1 MHNSE
6 IANFSISVNGFKW
19 IESNQNSVLF
29 QSIKKKF
36 SFGKKISEILS
47 KKVSTEQNLSDFL
60 DPKLRNLLPDPW
72 VLKNMREA
80 SEYIAQVI
88 IKKKK
93 IGIFGDFDVDGIT
106 STSAICLF
114 LQEMN
119 IPFEFYI
126 PNRIIEGYGPNIDA
140 FKKLKEKGCQVII
153 TVDCGITSNKV
164 IEEAKNLGIKT
175 IIIDHHLQ
183 AFSLPDAD
191 FIINPNQEKDYSGLN
206 NLAAVGVVF
215 LFLISLKRELK
226 KNNFFKNKKEPNL
239 INLVDLVA
247 LGTVCDLVKFDLV
260 NRAFVKSGLELM
272 KLNLR
277 LSLKSLLKN
286 SGLNEEIN
294 EYHLGFIIGPKINA
308 GGRIADAKMAVDLFI
323 SKDLSIIE
331 YNSEKLSKFNNERK
345 NIQRSLENRIVDS
358 IDLNSKILFA
368 HGQNWHVGIIGI
380 VASRIATKFLKPVIL
395 ISETD
400 DLCKGSCRSVNGFNI
415 GMLIQKARDKEIL
428 ISGGGHEMAAG
439 LSIQKDNLK
448 KFRNFIEQYPYENI
462 FENMFKYYDIELD
475 ILNIN
480 KEFYNEL
487 CSLAPYGPGNTKPK
501 ILLKNCFLKDIRRV
515 GQDHLSCKISNFLG
529 KTVNAIVFKAFDNKL
544 GKFLI
549 HNHGES
555 CDIVC
560 YLRENTW
567 NGTSRIEVEIID
579 ILI

>member
-247 LGTVCDLVKFDLV
+247 LGTVCDLVKFDIL
-260 NRAFVKSGLELM
+260 NRALVKSGLELM

-277 LSLKSLLKN
+277 LSLKSLLKK
-286 SGLNEEIN
+286 SGSNEEIN

-567 NGTSRIEVEIID
+567 NGASRIEIEIID

>member
-1 MHNSE
+1 M
-6 IANFSISVNGFKW
+6 FF
-19 IESNQNSVLF
+19 F
-29 QSIKKKF
+29 
-36 SFGKKISEILS
+36 
-47 KKVSTEQNLSDFL
+47 
-60 DPKLRNLLPDPW
+60 
-72 VLKNMREA
+72 
-80 SEYIAQVI
+80 
-88 IKKKK
+88 
-93 IGIFGDFDVDGIT
+93 
-106 STSAICLF
+106 
-114 LQEMN
+114 
-119 IPFEFYI
+119 
-126 PNRIIEGYGPNIDA
+126 
-140 FKKLKEKGCQVII
+140 
-153 TVDCGITSNKV
+153 
-164 IEEAKNLGIKT
+164 
-175 IIIDHHLQ
+175 
-183 AFSLPDAD
+183 
-191 FIINPNQEKDYSGLN
+191 
-206 NLAAVGVVF
+206 
-215 LFLISLKRELK
+215 FLISLKRELK

-247 LGTVCDLVKFDLV
+247 LGTVCDLVKFDIL
-260 NRAFVKSGLELM
+260 NRALVKSGLELM

-277 LSLKSLLKN
+277 LSLKSLLKK

-294 EYHLGFIIGPKINA
+294 EYHLGFIVGPKINA

-487 CSLAPYGPGNTKPK
+487 CSLAPYGPGNSKPK

-549 HNHGES
+549 HNHGER

-567 NGTSRIEVEIID
+567 NGASRIEIEIID

>member
-1 MHNSE
+1 
-6 IANFSISVNGFKW
+6 
-19 IESNQNSVLF
+19 
-29 QSIKKKF
+29 
-36 SFGKKISEILS
+36 
-47 KKVSTEQNLSDFL
+47 
-60 DPKLRNLLPDPW
+60 
-72 VLKNMREA
+72 
-80 SEYIAQVI
+80 
-88 IKKKK
+88 
-93 IGIFGDFDVDGIT
+93 
-106 STSAICLF
+106 
-114 LQEMN
+114 MN

-247 LGTVCDLVKFDLV
+247 LGTVCDLVKFDIL
-260 NRAFVKSGLELM
+260 NRALVKSGLELM

-277 LSLKSLLKN
+277 LSLKSLLKK
-286 SGLNEEIN
+286 SGSNEEIN
-294 EYHLGFIIGPKINA
+294 EYHLGFIVGPKINA

-567 NGTSRIEVEIID
+567 NGASRIEIEIID

>member
-47 KKVSTEQNLSDFL
+47 KRVSTEQNLSDFL

-164 IEEAKNLGIKT
+164 IEEAKNLGIRT

-215 LFLISLKRELK
+215 FFLISLKRELK

-277 LSLKSLLKN
+277 LSLKSLLKK

-415 GMLIQKARDKEIL
+415 GMLVQKARDKEIL

-567 NGTSRIEVEIID
+567 NGASRIEIEIID

>member
-29 QSIKKKF
+29 QSIKKNF

-47 KKVSTEQNLSDFL
+47 KRVSTEQNLSDFL

-277 LSLKSLLKN
+277 LSLKSLLKK
-286 SGLNEEIN
+286 SGSNEEIN

-529 KTVNAIVFKAFDNKL
+529 KTVNAIVFKAFDNKI

-567 NGTSRIEVEIID
+567 NGASRIEIEIID

>member
-247 LGTVCDLVKFDLV
+247 LGTVCDLVKFDIL
-260 NRAFVKSGLELM
+260 NRALVKSGLELM

-277 LSLKSLLKN
+277 LSLKSLLKK
-286 SGLNEEIN
+286 SGSNEEIN

-529 KTVNAIVFKAFDNKL
+529 KTVNAIVFKAFDNKI

>member
-1 MHNSE
+1 MDNSE
-6 IANFSISVNGFKW
+6 IANFIKSINGFKW
-19 IESNQNSVLF
+19 TESNQNNVLF
-29 QSIKKKF
+29 QSIIKNF
-36 SFGKKISEILS
+36 SFAKKISEILA
-47 KKVSTEQNLSDFL
+47 KKGLKEKNLSHFL

-72 VLKNMREA
+72 KLKNMREV
-80 SEYIAQVI
+80 SEYIAKVI
-88 IKKKK
+88 IEKKK

-126 PNRIIEGYGPNIDA
+126 PNRIIEGYGPNINA

-153 TVDCGITSNKV
+153 SVDCGITSNKV
-164 IEEAKNLGIKT
+164 MQEAKHLEIET
-175 IIIDHHLQ
+175 VIIDHHRQ
-183 AFSLPDAD
+183 ALSLPDAD
-191 FIINPNQEKDYSGLN
+191 FIINPNQEQDCSGLN
-206 NLAAVGVVF
+206 NLAAVGLVF

-247 LGTVCDLVKFDLV
+247 LGTVCDLVKFDLL

-277 LSLKSLLKN
+277 LSLKSLLQK
-286 SGLNEEIN
+286 SSLNEEIN
-294 EYHLGFIIGPKINA
+294 EYHLGFIVGPKINA
-308 GGRIADAKMAVDLFI
+308 GGRIADAKIAVDLLI
-323 SKDLSIIE
+323 SRDMSIIE

-345 NIQRSLENRIVDS
+345 NIQRSLENQILDS

-380 VASRIATKFLKPVIL
+380 IASRIATKFLKPVIL
-395 ISETD
+395 ISEMD
-400 DLCKGSCRSVNGFNI
+400 DLCRGSCRSVNGFNI
-415 GMLIQKARDKEIL
+415 GRLIQKARDKEIL

-462 FENMFKYYDIELD
+462 FENMFKYYDVELD

-480 KEFYNEL
+480 EKFYNEL
-487 CSLAPYGPGNTKPK
+487 CLLAPYGPGNTKPK
-501 ILLKNCFLKDIRRV
+501 ILLKNCFLKDVRRV

-544 GKFLI
+544 GKFLMQ
-549 HNHGES
+549 NHGET
-555 CDIVC
+555 CDIIC
-560 YLRENTW
+560 YLRENSW
-567 NGTSRIEVEIID
+567 SGKSVIETEIID
-579 ILI
+579 VII

>member
-1 MHNSE
+1 MENSG
-6 IANFSISVNGFKW
+6 IVNLSKSINGFKW
-19 IESNQNSVLF
+19 IESNHNNILF
-29 QSIKKKF
+29 QSIIKKF
-36 SFGKKISEILS
+36 SFGKKISEILA
-47 KKVSTEQNLSDFL
+47 KKGLIEKNLSDFL

-106 STSAICLF
+106 STSAICQF

-126 PNRIIEGYGPNIDA
+126 PNRIIEGYGPNINA

-153 TVDCGITSNKV
+153 TVDCGITSNAVMK
-164 IEEAKNLGIKT
+164 EAKHLEIKT
-175 IIIDHHLQ
+175 VIIDHHLQ
-183 AFSLPDAD
+183 ASSLPDAD
-191 FIINPNQEKDYSGLN
+191 FIINPNQDQDCSGLN

-226 KNNFFKNKKEPNL
+226 KINFFKNKKEPDL

-247 LGTVCDLVKFDLV
+247 LGTVCDLVKLDLV

-272 KLNLR
+272 RLNLR
-277 LSLKSLLKN
+277 LSLKSLLQK
-286 SGLNEEIN
+286 SGLDEEIN
-294 EYHLGFIIGPKINA
+294 EYHLGFIVGPKINA
-308 GGRIADAKMAVDLFI
+308 GGRIADAKIAVDLLI
-323 SKDLSIIE
+323 SQDLSIIE
-331 YNSEKLSKFNNERK
+331 YNSEKLSKFNNDRK
-345 NIQRSLENRIVDS
+345 NIQRSLENEIVQS
-358 IDLNSKILFA
+358 IDLNTKIIFA

-400 DLCKGSCRSVNGFNI
+400 DICKGSCRSVNGFNI
-415 GMLIQKARDKEIL
+415 GMLIQKAKDKEIL
-428 ISGGGHEMAAG
+428 VSGGGHEMAAG

-448 KFRNFIEQYPYENI
+448 KFRNFVEQYPYENM
-462 FENMFKYYDIELD
+462 FEKMLKYYDIELD

-501 ILLKNCFLKDIRRV
+501 ILLKNCFLKDTRRV

-549 HNHGES
+549 HNYGET
-555 CDIVC
+555 CDIIC

-567 NGTSRIEVEIID
+567 SGKSVIEIEIID
-579 ILI
+579 VII

>member
-277 LSLKSLLKN
+277 LSLKSLLKK

-294 EYHLGFIIGPKINA
+294 EYHLGFIVGPKINA

-515 GQDHLSCKISNFLG
+515 GQDHLSCKISNLLG
-529 KTVNAIVFKAFDNKL
+529 KTVNAIVFKAFDNKI

>member
-260 NRAFVKSGLELM
+260 NRALVKSGLELM

-400 DLCKGSCRSVNGFNI
+400 DLCKGSCRSVNGFNV

-487 CSLAPYGPGNTKPK
+487 CSLAPYGPGNSKPK

-567 NGTSRIEVEIID
+567 NGASRIEIEIID
-579 ILI
+579 IFI

>member
-260 NRAFVKSGLELM
+260 NRALVKSGLELM

-400 DLCKGSCRSVNGFNI
+400 DLCKGSCRSVNGFNV

-487 CSLAPYGPGNTKPK
+487 CSLAPYGPGNSKPK

-529 KTVNAIVFKAFDNKL
+529 KTVNAIVFKAFDNKI

-567 NGTSRIEVEIID
+567 NGASRIEIEIID
-579 ILI
+579 IFI

>member
-88 IKKKK
+88 IKKTK

-260 NRAFVKSGLELM
+260 NRALVKSGLELM

-400 DLCKGSCRSVNGFNI
+400 DLCKGSCRSVNGFNV

-487 CSLAPYGPGNTKPK
+487 CSLAPYGPGNSKPK

-567 NGTSRIEVEIID
+567 NGASRIEIEIID
-579 ILI
+579 IFI

>member
-247 LGTVCDLVKFDLV
+247 LGTVCDLVKFDIL
-260 NRAFVKSGLELM
+260 NRALVKSGLELM

-277 LSLKSLLKN
+277 LSLKSLLKK

-529 KTVNAIVFKAFDNKL
+529 KTVNAIVFKAFDNKI

-567 NGTSRIEVEIID
+567 NGTSKIEVEIID